1 MSDDIDDRVLDH
13 DRDLEELD
21 DRADREEL
29 RQRYYGLMQELRVA
43 LPGVQVLLAFLLT
56 APFSDR
62 FATLD
67 DAGRAGFAV
76 ALGAAMTSVTCL
88 VAPTVFHRV
97 AARTDRVLRLSWSVR
112 LALAGILFMA
122 VALVAALWCIVRF
135 VFGTVPAVI
144 GTAAAVVLVTS
155 LWIVIPLS
163 SRRR

>member
-1 MSDDIDDRVLDH
+1 
-13 DRDLEELD
+13 
-21 DRADREEL
+21 
-29 RQRYYGLMQELRVA
+29 
-43 LPGVQVLLAFLLT
+43 
-56 APFSDR
+56 
-62 FATLD
+62 
-67 DAGRAGFAV
+67 
-76 ALGAAMTSVTCL
+76 
-88 VAPTVFHRV
+88 V

-155 LWIVIPLS
+155 FWIVIPLS